1 MSPEGVVLRTKTCG
15 IGPIRAHHRPKSK
28 RLDTSK
34 QKSSPTSR
42 HKTAP
47 EQFKHI
53 FATSL
58 HGPQCPQRRS
68 KLKESTS
75 GAVREASFT
84 PREPRNG
91 CPNQAVAHRRCEFY
105 QGETHVFTKW
115 RNFRHRTGFMWP
127 MTSRGALLCSQMRF
141 AQGKMLFCEHKRGRN
156 VALLD
161 PIGEATSHGYLVQT

>member
-1 MSPEGVVLRTKTCG
+1 MCCADHDDYVDNDRNCDNGEHALTEFSVPNRLHVALPLTSREACSMSPEGVVLRAKTCG

-28 RLDTSK
+28 RMDTSK

-42 HKTAP
+42 HKTTP

-58 HGPQCPQRRS
+58 HGPQWSQSRS
-68 KLKESTS
+68 KLKELTS

-91 CPNQAVAHRRCEFY
+91 CPNQAIAHRRCEFY
-105 QGETHVFTKW
+105 QCETHVF
-115 RNFRHRTGFMWP
+115 R
-127 MTSRGALLCSQMRF
+127 
-141 AQGKMLFCEHKRGRN
+141 
-156 VALLD
+156 
-161 PIGEATSHGYLVQT
+161 I